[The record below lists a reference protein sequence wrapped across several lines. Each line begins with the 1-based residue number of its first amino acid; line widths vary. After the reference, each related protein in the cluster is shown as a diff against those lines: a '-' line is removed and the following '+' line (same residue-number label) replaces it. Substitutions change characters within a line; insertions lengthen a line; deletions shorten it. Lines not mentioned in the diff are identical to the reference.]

1 LRPKVGQVLQRL
13 RSDGIKEFHLLSED
27 SDRAMSPLAASLGF
41 ETYRAAVSPVEKA
54 DFVEALSASD
64 RQVAVGGV
72 NDALA
77 LAKAHVGIAMGAGG
91 GRGGPGG
98 GRYNPC

>member
-1 LRPKVGQVLQRL
+1 
-13 RSDGIKEFHLLSED
+13 
-27 SDRAMSPLAASLGF
+27 
-41 ETYRAAVSPVEKA
+41 VEKA